1 MCCCRLNSMDQL
13 SDKFKALEIE
23 KEARKRSKAER
34 RQLRERTLDAQ
45 SAAAQRERDLRYNRP
60 ARELTAE
67 ELDLIQGAPTLR
79 ARLKAQKA
87 AESRYW
93 LSRPHHQMRP
103 KQDDVE
109 KAAEAARKAAKDA
122 LAQRVQAMAQVGVD
136 ALLGDEN
143 RKLTRHAIREA
154 ALEAAYVEVGYKDAA
169 PVVAHE
175 VAAAAAREVMGE
187 PPPRPIEAAAEAMA
201 EAAAEAAGLRY
212 SGIRPPVED
221 VVAQG
226 SAHSNTMEPALMGL
240 AGSAAAAPAKVLGN
254 AEAVPI
260 ELDSNDSPDPHSVNE
275 VAGVE
280 DVLILEQNEKG
291 GEDNKGYG
299 VDSSGDEEL
308 LLEENH
314 EGFEG
319 GGPAILV

>member
-1 MCCCRLNSMDQL
+1 MSLANLPNAS
-13 SDKFKALEIE
+13 S
-23 KEARKRSKAER
+23 
-34 RQLRERTLDAQ
+34 
-45 SAAAQRERDLRYNRP
+45 
-60 ARELTAE
+60 
-67 ELDLIQGAPTLR
+67 GR
-79 ARLKAQKA
+79 ARVL
-87 AESRYW
+87 
-93 LSRPHHQMRP
+93 LSH
-103 KQDDVE
+103 
-109 KAAEAARKAAKDA
+109 
-122 LAQRVQAMAQVGVD
+122 L
-136 ALLGDEN
+136 
-143 RKLTRHAIREA
+143 IRLYACPDSTEHTQ
-154 ALEAAYVEVGYKDAA
+154 VGYKDAA